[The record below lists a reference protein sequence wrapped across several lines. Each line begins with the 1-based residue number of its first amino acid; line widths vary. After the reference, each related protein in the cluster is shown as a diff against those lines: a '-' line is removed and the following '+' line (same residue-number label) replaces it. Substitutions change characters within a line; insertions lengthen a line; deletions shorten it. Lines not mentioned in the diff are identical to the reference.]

1 MNIKRSLY
9 LLTLTL
15 LMLCEIDLYKIV
27 HSWVVHSWFFL
38 ILSMSFKERK
48 ETRNLFYYLRLM
60 TSTNI
65 KFTNTH
71 HIYVYSVCYYT
82 ISGQIYAFI
91 LLKYFRRHII
101 TPSKSRYLEHPSQQL
116 LRILFIFLGLE
127 SLKIIF
133 RSSISNW

>member
-82 ISGQIYAFI
+82 ISGQIYASI
-91 LLKYFRRHII
+91 LLKYFRRHTI
-101 TPSKSRYLEHPSQQL
+101 TPSKSRYLEHSSQQL